1 MYRLFYGRQFVFL
14 RSSLLRQFLQRWILK
29 LSSDHVE
36 NGAFMN
42 ERMLSLN
49 RATFRVI
56 ITFYLFTMRDRS
68 NIFIFIE
75 PVNYSLISTLN
86 SSSGQSDTSMNVLSL
101 NRATFRVINSGGK
114 RVATYEEYHWPN
126 RRKW

>member
-1 MYRLFYGRQFVFL
+1 MYRLFYGRQFVFF

>member
-1 MYRLFYGRQFVFL
+1 MYRLFYGRQFVFF
-14 RSSLLRQFLQRWILK
+14 RSSPLRQFLQRWILN

-56 ITFYLFTMRDRS
+56 ITFYFFTMRDRS

-86 SSSGQSDTSMNVLSL
+86 PSSDQSDTSMNVLSL
-101 NRATFRVINSGGK
+101 NRATFRVINPGGK

>member
-86 SSSGQSDTSMNVLSL
+86 SSSGQSVTSMNVLSL